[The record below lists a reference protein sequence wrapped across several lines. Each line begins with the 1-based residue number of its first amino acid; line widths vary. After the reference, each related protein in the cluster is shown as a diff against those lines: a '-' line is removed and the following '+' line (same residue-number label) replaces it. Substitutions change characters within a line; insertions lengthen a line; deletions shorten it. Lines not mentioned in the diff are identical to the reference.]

1 MSSCKNIISILFTI
15 ILLFSLS
22 GCALISETETFLKPP
37 KLTEQHEKI
46 YKALRNSN
54 SSKISLKYPKT
65 GKYLSPFVVA
75 NIDDEPTDEAVVF
88 YEKTDLSGDE
98 VSSLRFNILD
108 QNNNEWYS
116 IYDFSLNEAN
126 EIDRVYITKLG
137 SYDKTA
143 VIIGISNQTEKE
155 ARILFYDKESISSV
169 HSLGSYSQMDICD
182 LNNDGENELLLIDLK
197 TSGKTAKLK
206 WYNSDF
212 VLTESL
218 VLDLSEMDT
227 ETIQLLY
234 GPSKPH
240 NGETIIYA
248 DSFINTNTI
257 HTEFLCLDK
266 TSDSLKLKKLE
277 PENSDEIDTVR
288 PYSLASR
295 DIDSDGFIEIPIYY
309 VFKEDLNKPETEQMK
324 LTNWF
329 VYQNN
334 KLIKKHSGYYNI
346 NDGYAFLFP
355 DRWEDN
361 VSVRIENNDAVFFF
375 CSQNKQIELFRI
387 CTRTKDEKEMFISNN
402 KNKYPHI
409 DEIYSTGNIVYLACI
424 AQQNEKNM
432 AMLPSM
438 TEISFGFKPIE

>member
-1 MSSCKNIISILFTI
+1 MNSCKIIISILISVLI
-15 ILLFSLS
+15 IFSFS

-46 YKALRNSN
+46 YKALINSN

-75 NIDDEPTDEAVVF
+75 NIDGEPTDEAVVF
-88 YEKTDLSGDE
+88 YENTELSGDE

-108 QNNNEWYS
+108 QKNNEWFS

-126 EIDRVYITKLG
+126 EIDRVYISKLG
-137 SYDKTA
+137 SYDRTA
-143 VIIGISNQTEKE
+143 VIIGVSNQTDKE
-155 ARILFYDKESISSV
+155 ARIFFYDKDSISSV
-169 HSLGSYSQMDICD
+169 QSLGNYSQMDICD

-197 TSGKTAKLK
+197 PSGKTAKLK
-206 WYNSDF
+206 WFNSDF
-212 VLTESL
+212 ILTESL

-227 ETIQLLY
+227 DTVQLLY
-234 GPSKPH
+234 GPSKPR

-248 DSFINTNTI
+248 DSYINTNTI
-257 HTEFLCLDK
+257 HTEFLCLDQ
-266 TSDSLKLKKLE
+266 TSETLKLKKLE
-277 PENSDEIDTVR
+277 PENADVIDTVR

-295 DIDSDGFIEIPIYY
+295 DIDGDGFIEIPIYY

-324 LTNWF
+324 LTNWY
-329 VYQNN
+329 VYQEN

-361 VSVRIENNDAVFFF
+361 VSVRIENNDAIFFF

-387 CTRTKDEKEMFISNN
+387 CSRTKEDKQNFISNN
-402 KNKYPHI
+402 QNKYPQI

-424 AQQNEKNM
+424 AQQNDKNSD
-432 AMLPSM
+432 MLPSIS
-438 TEISFGFKPIE
+438 EISFGFKPIE

>member
-1 MSSCKNIISILFTI
+1 MSSCKIIFSIFLAF
-15 ILLFSLS
+15 ILVFSFS
-22 GCALISETETFLKPP
+22 GCALISETEIFLKPP

-46 YKALRNSN
+46 YKALINSN

-75 NIDDEPTDEAVVF
+75 NIDGEPTDEAVVF
-88 YEKTDLSGDE
+88 YENTELSGDE

-108 QNNNEWYS
+108 QENNEWIS
-116 IYDFSLNEAN
+116 VYDFSLNEAN
-126 EIDRVYITKLG
+126 EIDRVYISKLG
-137 SYDKTA
+137 SYDRTA
-143 VIIGISNQTEKE
+143 VIIGISNQTDKE
-155 ARILFYDKESISSV
+155 ARIFFYDKDSISSV
-169 HSLGSYSQMDICD
+169 QSLGTYSQMDICD

-206 WYNSDF
+206 WFNSDF
-212 VLTESL
+212 ILTESL
-218 VLDLSEMDT
+218 LLDLSEMDT

-234 GPSKPH
+234 GPSKYH

-248 DSFINTNTI
+248 DSYINTNTI
-257 HTEFLCLDK
+257 HTELLCLDN

-277 PENSDEIDTVR
+277 PENADSMDTVR

-295 DIDSDGFIEIPIYY
+295 DIDSDGFIEIPMYY

-324 LTNWF
+324 LTNWY
-329 VYQNN
+329 VYQDN
-334 KLIKKHSGYYNI
+334 KLIKKHSGYYSI

-355 DRWEDN
+355 ERWKDD
-361 VSVRIENNDAVFFF
+361 VSVRIENNDAIFFF

-387 CTRTKDEKEMFISNN
+387 CSRTKDEKEMFIANN
-402 KNKYPHI
+402 KNKYPDI

-424 AQQNEKNM
+424 AQQNEKNS
-432 AMLPSM
+432 AMLPSIA
-438 TEISFGFKPIE
+438 EISFGFKPID